1 MKTFKYILDKSSKK
15 FICPKCQKKTFVKF
29 IESET
34 GNYLLE
40 DFGRCDRETNCS
52 YYNTPQGNLI
62 NSFEKIQ
69 IPKLQT
75 SYHNIHILNQ
85 SLKSY
90 TNNNFITFLKNIF
103 SSDEVKIA
111 IDKYK
116 IGTSKN
122 WNGATI
128 FWQIDN
134 LNRIH
139 AGKILHYNP
148 ITGKR
153 IKDENNKALI
163 NWAHSILKKRKQLEN
178 FNLSQCLFGLHLIKQ
193 NTKKI
198 AIVESE
204 KTAIF
209 MSLFKPQYHWL
220 ATGSKQAFKYE
231 MLNPVKELEII
242 AFPDKSEYKDWNQKA
257 IELNKIGFRIHVSKI
272 LEHTNYPT
280 GFDLADLIIFH
291 RKKDESFN
299 NST

>member
-1 MKTFKYILDKSSKK
+1 MKKFKYILDKSSKK
-15 FICPKCQKKTFVKF
+15 FICPKCHKKTFVKF

-34 GNYLLE
+34 GNYLSE

-52 YYNTPQGNLI
+52 YYNSPEGNQI
-62 NSFEKIQ
+62 HSFEKNQ

-75 SYHNIHILNQ
+75 SYHNIDLLKQ
-85 SLKSY
+85 SLRDYS
-90 TNNNFITFLKNIF
+90 NNNFIAFLEKIF
-103 SSDEVKIA
+103 SSDKVKIA
-111 IDKYK
+111 IENYK

-122 WNGATI
+122 WQGSTV

-139 AGKILHYNP
+139 AGKILQYNP

-163 NWAHSILKKRKQLEN
+163 NWVHSILKRRRQLEN
-178 FNLSQCLFGLHLIKQ
+178 FNLSQCLFGLHLIRQ
-193 NTKKI
+193 NTKKV

-204 KTAIF
+204 KTAII
-209 MSLFKPQYHWL
+209 MSLFKPQYYWL
-220 ATGSKQAFKYE
+220 ATGNKQAFKYE
-231 MLNPVKELEII
+231 MLNPVKEFEII
-242 AFPDKSEYKDWNQKA
+242 AFPDKSEYKDWNLKA

-280 GFDLADLIIFH
+280 GFDLADLITFH
-291 RKKDESFN
+291 REKEKLFN